1 MGGSSAGAVQHVFS
15 FAGVATAVLD
25 GHGTVVRWSHAAAE
39 LLGRTA
45 EEVCGL
51 PVRDLIARDCPGA
64 GADGTLPA
72 DGHTLLRHRS
82 GGTVAVSYRVLS
94 TEPAEESLVLAA
106 PTRRVSRWQADAS
119 MLRAL
124 LSQDRVGIG
133 MHDVDLTVVW
143 TNITPRVF
151 GGAALPR
158 GSRLTDVATLR
169 DAKAVEAELC
179 GVLKTG
185 EPLISRTLCMRSP
198 QGGERYQLLSMC
210 AFRVEDDTGA
220 PIGIVTLFADTPEQQ
235 RVRRRLDVLHAAADR
250 IGGSLDVIRTVRDLM
265 DVLVPDLGD
274 VGWAELTDAVLG
286 ADEPACSTGGE
297 DPRLRRV
304 VVVPEDGSGG
314 TGALF
319 QPGDPVPPL
328 PCTAELGEIKRGRP
342 VLLDPD
348 TVAGVLGD
356 PASPHRF
363 VPEHGH
369 SGLWAPLYARGLVLG
384 SVSVWRTGEREPF
397 EPEDGDLLAEI
408 ASRAALGVDNA
419 RRYTRERRTALT
431 LQRRLLPP
439 ATTRSPAAETAG
451 IYLPAGGG
459 AEISG
464 DWYDV
469 IPLPSFRVALV
480 AGDVAGHGLNATAA
494 MGALR
499 TAVRTLADL
508 ELDPSELLTHLDDL
522 VRRLGQDSDWGNPDG
537 ATCLYVVYDPV
548 ARRCAAAGAGH
559 PPPVEVRPDGTSR
572 VLRFT
577 PGPPLGVGGM
587 PFETVTTD
595 LAPDSVL
602 ALYTNGLLEQYD
614 GDLDAGLRWLTRRLA
629 TSCGHGRSVADAGRL
644 LKADLSENPPRD
656 DIALLLARTRAIPS
670 ESIASWE
677 FGADET
683 VVADA
688 RRAVRERLGAWG
700 LEELAFTTELIVSE
714 LVTNAVRYAGAPVG
728 LRLIRDDVLVC
739 EVTDPSNTQPRLR
752 RAVWS
757 DEGGRGLFLVAQLCT
772 RWGSRYGPTG
782 KTIWTEQPLMPGEVD
797 FEALA

>member
-1 MGGSSAGAVQHVFS
+1 MGGSSAGAGQYVFS

-25 GHGTVVRWSHAAAE
+25 ERGTVLRWSQAAAD
-39 LLGRTA
+39 LVGRTA
-45 EEVCGL
+45 EEVCGR
-51 PVRDLIARDCPGA
+51 PVRELLARDCPDTGDDGA
-64 GADGTLPA
+64 LPA
-72 DGHTLLRHRS
+72 DGSALLRHRT
-82 GGTVAVSYRVLS
+82 GRAVAVSYRVLG
-94 TEPAEESLVLAA
+94 TEPDAEALVLAA
-106 PTRRVSRWQADAS
+106 PAHRVSRWQADANV
-119 MLRAL
+119 LRAL
-124 LSQDRVGIG
+124 LSQDRIGVG

-143 TNITPRVF
+143 TTITPRMF

-169 DAKAVEAELC
+169 DAKSVEEGLRR
-179 GVLKTG
+179 VLETG
-185 EPLISRTLCMRSP
+185 EPLIGRTLYTRSA
-198 QGGERYQLLSMC
+198 GDGDRFQLLSLC

-220 PIGIVTLFADTPEQQ
+220 PAGVVTLFADTPEQQ
-235 RVRRRLDVLHAAADR
+235 RVRRRLDLLHTAADR
-250 IGGSLDVIRTVRDLM
+250 IGGSLDVTRTARDLM

-274 VGWAELTDAVLG
+274 VGWADLADAVLG
-286 ADEPACSTGGE
+286 TDEPPGTRGGE
-297 DPRLRRV
+297 DLHLRRITV
-304 VVVPEDGSGG
+304 APEDGTS
-314 TGALF
+314 TLF
-319 QPGDPVPPL
+319 QPGEPIPRL
-328 PCTAELGEIKRGRP
+328 PYSAELGDIRRGRP

-348 TVAGVLGD
+348 TVASVLGD
-356 PASPHRF
+356 PTPAHRF

-369 SGLWAPLYARGLVLG
+369 SGLWAPLFARGLVLG
-384 SVSVWRTGEREPF
+384 SVTVWRTGDREPF
-397 EPEDGDLLAEI
+397 EPEDAELLAEI

-439 ATTRSPAAETAG
+439 ATTESPAAETAG

-469 IPLPSFRVALV
+469 IVLPSFRVALV

-494 MGALR
+494 MGGLR
-499 TAVRTLADL
+499 SAVRTLADL

-522 VRRLGQDSDWGNPDG
+522 VRRLGRDSEWGNPEG

-548 ARRCAAAGAGH
+548 ARRCSAAGAGH
-559 PPPVEVRPDGTSR
+559 PPPVVVRPDGTSR

-587 PFETVTTD
+587 PFETVTAD
-595 LAPDSVL
+595 VEPDSVL

-614 GDLDAGLRWLTRRLA
+614 GDLNAGLRWLTQRVA
-629 TSCGHGRSVADAGRL
+629 TSCGPGRSVADAGRL
-644 LKADLSENPPRD
+644 LGADLGQNPPRD
-656 DIALLLARTRAIPS
+656 DIALLLARARAIPD
-670 ESIASWE
+670 EAIAHWE
-677 FGADET
+677 FGADEA

-688 RRAVRERLGAWG
+688 RRAAREQLTAWG

-714 LVTNAVRYAGAPVG
+714 LVTNAVCHAGAPVG

-757 DEGGRGLFLVAQLCT
+757 DEGGRGLFLVAQLST
-772 RWGSRYGPTG
+772 RWGSRYGHRG
-782 KTIWTEQPLMPGEVD
+782 KAIWSEQPLQPREVD